1 VTVAFASIKDPHY
14 QPLSWDSAHFGMAV
28 GRLVGDVGDNATLA
42 QLLDQAKAA
51 GACLVYFLH
60 TRPFTVEQLALETYG
75 GRRVAGYVR
84 FALPLPAPT
93 ATAGPPEG
101 VVLDRY
107 HGPVDDPRVL
117 ALGMAAGWLSRFR
130 RDDRLPR
137 EKCDQLY
144 DLWTR
149 RSIAGQMADEVLVAW
164 RQDAPI
170 GLVSYTGQGDLGEIG
185 LVGVAES
192 ARGGGIGRALL
203 ALAHRRMCDR
213 GLRRAEVVTQSENQ
227 GACRLYR
234 GVGYSPIVV
243 GASYHFMLAAGE
255 NAWTSR

>member
-1 VTVAFASIKDPHY
+1 MAAQVPHY
-14 QPLSWDSAHFGMAV
+14 QPLSWDSAHFDMAV
-28 GRLVGDVGDNATLA
+28 GRIEGDVSENATLVR
-42 QLLDQAKAA
+42 LLDHAKAA

-60 TRPFTVEQLALETYG
+60 TRPFTVDEATLQAYG

-84 FALPLPAPT
+84 FALPLPAPEST
-93 ATAGPPEG
+93 TGSPEG

-107 HGPVDDPRVL
+107 DGPDDDPRVL

-130 RDDRLPR
+130 QDDRLPR

-144 DLWTR
+144 DLWIR
-149 RSIAGQMADEVLVAW
+149 RSITGQMADEVLVAW
-164 RQDAPI
+164 RQDVPI
-170 GLVSYTGQGDLGEIG
+170 GLVTCSLHSDHGEIG

-203 ALAHRRMCDR
+203 ALAHRRMSER

-234 GVGYSPIVV
+234 GVGYAPIVE
-243 GASYHFMLAAGE
+243 GATYHFMLAAGE

>member
-1 VTVAFASIKDPHY
+1 MAAQAPHY

-28 GRLVGDVGDNATLA
+28 GRLDGEVSDNATLIR
-42 QLLDQAKAA
+42 LLDHAKAA

-60 TRPFTVEQLALETYG
+60 TRPFAVDEQTLQAYG

-84 FALPLPAPT
+84 FALPLPALA
-93 ATAGPPEG
+93 ATDGPPEG
-101 VVLDRY
+101 VVLGRY
-107 HGPVDDPRVL
+107 DGPDDDPRVL

-130 RDDRLPR
+130 QDDRLPT

-144 DLWTR
+144 DLWIR

-164 RQDAPI
+164 RQDVPI
-170 GLVSYTGQGDLGEIG
+170 GLVTYSGQGELGEIG

-203 ALAHRRMCDR
+203 ALAHRRMSER
-213 GLRRAEVVTQSENQ
+213 GSHRAEVVTQSENQ

-234 GVGYSPIVV
+234 GVGYASIVE
-243 GASYHFMLAAGE
+243 GATYHFMLAAGE